1 MYLLTSTLHVYT
13 LIFPAIILKVVSFHD
28 FPIRAA
34 WASHSLL
41 CQAQVALRGKSWM
54 ETIFKIIARRINVS
68 ICNVLTSYLHVYCS
82 AQWNYFRNR
91 QSSIDRENLLP
102 FEIFP
107 TTFDILRETSFD
119 IIFKKFALTKKGI
132 TILL

>member
-1 MYLLTSTLHVYT
+1 MNLSHYIQKP
-13 LIFPAIILKVVSFHD
+13 LILPAIILKIVSPHSFLGQ
-28 FPIRAA
+28 PLAA
-34 WASHSLL
+34 
-41 CQAQVALRGKSWM
+41 QATLMGKSWK

-82 AQWNYFRNR
+82 AQCNYFRNR